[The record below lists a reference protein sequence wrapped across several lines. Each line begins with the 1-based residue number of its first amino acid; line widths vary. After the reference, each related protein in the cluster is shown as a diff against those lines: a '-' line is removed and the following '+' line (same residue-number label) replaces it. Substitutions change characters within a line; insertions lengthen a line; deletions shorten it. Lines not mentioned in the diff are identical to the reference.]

1 MHKSWI
7 LWIQILHLNQFMY
20 QTNIAY
26 ETTKFSQQSVGSVP
40 SLANLMDGRMSVLV
54 LNAGPNISVCC
65 VVFVPGPCA
74 YQLHSHYNYLH
85 SSLLLLLVLFPYQ
98 LPSPVCC
105 PTLSAQLSTCVSLRG
120 THTFS
125 LAPVQVHV
133 WGPHC
138 TERTGAVM
146 VTCPYASP
154 REAHTVRKGQ
164 VLWWSRDCPCG
175 CADSCD
181 AVRRR
186 SPKAMWACNHL
197 YSVKW
202 GVTVDL
208 QLSHSVG
215 LAVRFGIASLLL
227 DR

>member
-26 ETTKFSQQSVGSVP
+26 ETTKFSQQSVGSIP

-65 VVFVPGPCA
+65 VVFVPVPCA

-125 LAPVQVHV
+125 HALS
-133 WGPHC
+133 
-138 TERTGAVM
+138 
-146 VTCPYASP
+146 YASP
-154 REAHTVRKGQ
+154 HMRPTLYKK
-164 VLWWSRDCPCG
+164 DMC
-175 CADSCD
+175 CD
-181 AVRRR
+181 G
-186 SPKAMWACNHL
+186 H
-197 YSVKW
+197 
-202 GVTVDL
+202 VTV
-208 QLSHSVG
+208 HV
-215 LAVRFGIASLLL
+215 AVLTAVTQSDDGPPEPSGPVIICIA
-227 DR
+227 